1 MEEAIRL
8 PAQHLTPAAYA
19 PFGRVIDASAL
30 TQTPEAGISANQ
42 NTARRLNAVS
52 PLTNLRP
59 EGKTERE
66 PAQPNLCLFRCSP
79 RAERPFPV
87 RLLERHPFSTQMFMP
102 IAGPSPKGT
111 PDYLVIVAENGTD
124 DRPNLNSLKAFVAR
138 PWQGITYHPGIW
150 HHPMVALHQTT
161 DFLSLVWENSHDNED
176 CNVVQLPA
184 DLIIQVDL
192 SDFSR

>member
-111 PDYLVIVAENGTD
+111 PGTSPSKKGYAHPARTPEDYLVIVAENGTAGIGVWHLAPPD
-124 DRPNLNSLKAFVAR
+124 GGIASGFSGCITTTCGACYVGR
-138 PWQGITYHPGIW
+138 WQ
-150 HHPMVALHQTT
+150 A
-161 DFLSLVWENSHDNED
+161 
-176 CNVVQLPA
+176 
-184 DLIIQVDL
+184 
-192 SDFSR
+192 